1 MPSLLRIVLGLLVV
15 AMSLATAQIK
25 MNVVTPV
32 RRVRASLGTGK
43 ACADR
48 VDTDRSQDPALVIFG
63 RPLPILWDGGRR
75 PFELSIVK
83 ADNLSHTVRLS
94 AVVCNRLGAVLLTN
108 TCVLQALLAPWPPL
122 VLEHDLDGRPAA
134 RHIDQRSSRGSC
146 PLARFDSIRPLLDVF
161 MLSPGSRR
169 EDRVLGAASRPE

>member
-1 MPSLLRIVLGLLVV
+1 MLSLLRIVLGLLVV
-15 AMSLATAQIK
+15 AISLATAQIK

-48 VDTDRSQDPALVIFG
+48 LDTDRLQDPALVIFG

-94 AVVCNRLGAVLLTN
+94 AVVCNRLGAVS
-108 TCVLQALLAPWPPL
+108 QALLAPWPPL

-161 MLSPGSRR
+161 VLSPGSRR

>member
-1 MPSLLRIVLGLLVV
+1 MLSLLRIVLGLLVV
-15 AMSLATAQIK
+15 AISLATAQIK

-48 VDTDRSQDPALVIFG
+48 LDTDRLQDPALVIFG

-94 AVVCNRLGAVLLTN
+94 AVVCNRLGAVLLTH
-108 TCVLQALLAPWPPL
+108 TCVLPRKLSSLHGLHWSWSTTWMVDLPPGTSIS
-122 VLEHDLDGRPAA
+122 VRVEVRA
-134 RHIDQRSSRGSC
+134 R
-146 PLARFDSIRPLLDVF
+146 
-161 MLSPGSRR
+161 
-169 EDRVLGAASRPE
+169 